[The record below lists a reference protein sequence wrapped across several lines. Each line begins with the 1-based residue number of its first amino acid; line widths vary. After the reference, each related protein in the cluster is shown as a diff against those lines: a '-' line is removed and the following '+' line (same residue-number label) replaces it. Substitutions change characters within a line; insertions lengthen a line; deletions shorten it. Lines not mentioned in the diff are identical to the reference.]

1 MSAAPMLSLE
11 DVTVQFGGLVAND
24 AVSLQVET
32 NSIAALIGPNG
43 AGKTTLFN
51 VVTGAL
57 APSHGTIVYRGRDI
71 TRSSRMQRGR
81 LGIARTFQHIALVD
95 ELKQRGFKVV
105 HMVPKAAATTLPDYD
120 AQARKLLANKLA
132 AAKEPL
138 ASRAVTWPQSD
149 GESGREVLP
158 WSTHSTGVEPS
169 TAKATNQTA
178 TVPWYKQ
185 WFMP

>member
-81 LGIARTFQHIALVD
+81 LGIARFSQHAQEQGIGLRLDAQGLVD
-95 ELKQRGFKVV
+95 
-105 HMVPKAAATTLPDYD
+105 
-120 AQARKLLANKLA
+120 AREIAPHRLERIGMDL
-132 AAKEPL
+132 
-138 ASRAVTWPQSD
+138 
-149 GESGREVLP
+149 EVLLGRQP
-158 WSTHSTGVEPS
+158 EEPDDVDRRLDQHLLIRNGQAVGFDAEIRRPLDRLF
-169 TAKATNQTA
+169 TE
-178 TVPWYKQ
+178 
-185 WFMP
+185 FMFYLYQS